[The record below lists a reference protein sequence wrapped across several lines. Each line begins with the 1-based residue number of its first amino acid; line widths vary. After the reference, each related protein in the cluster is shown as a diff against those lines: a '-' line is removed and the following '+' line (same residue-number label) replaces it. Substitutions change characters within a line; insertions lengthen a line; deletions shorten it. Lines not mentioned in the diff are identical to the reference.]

1 MGDEIKNYLYQLR
14 QALPCVSPVPVDAL
28 CSLHRAQDY
37 KGMVQF
43 IKKWMNIEDVTIRVL
58 WVPDG
63 AASDGKQKAA
73 PAWIKL
79 PDPMP
84 FYGTPAFRKMTL
96 EMCIR
101 KSFLRRSE
109 YDQAA
114 ITIAHELSH
123 VVLDSLAHPL
133 RREEKAVDL
142 TAMLLGF
149 RNLYES
155 GCYKEERLYNG
166 MAWQKMGYLSKEEV
180 QLANEILVPTSP
192 NLFLMFT
199 KSRFA
204 KILFVMVV
212 VAAWYGAVYGIP
224 EHAAQPSPR
233 KAAEGKPSLP
243 PGLAAI
249 PQPGIPPGW
258 LATLGAR

>member
-1 MGDEIKNYLYQLR
+1 MFTKRWKAKGRPRVD
-14 QALPCVSPVPVDAL
+14 QATRPNA
-28 CSLHRAQDY
+28 
-37 KGMVQF
+37 
-43 IKKWMNIEDVTIRVL
+43 VL
-58 WVPDG
+58 WHAGISKNDARNVHPKIIS
-63 AASDGKQKAA
+63 ATK
-73 PAWIKL
+73 
-79 PDPMP
+79 
-84 FYGTPAFRKMTL
+84 R
-96 EMCIR
+96 IR
-101 KSFLRRSE
+101 PSCNHYRAR
-109 YDQAA
+109 
-114 ITIAHELSH
+114 TIP

-224 EHAAQPSPR
+224 EHADQPSPR